1 MDPREMIVRPL
12 LTEKGTH
19 LKETENKYIFEV
31 AVDAN
36 KIQIKQAVE
45 SIFDV
50 RVRKVATMNRL
61 GKMKRGRYRAGR
73 RRGWKKAVVTLAEG
87 HTLELFEG
95 V

>member
-61 GKMKRGRYRAGR
+61 GKMKRVRYRAGR